1 MRPYKKSR
9 RSARGGALS
18 SAGLPLFDW
27 ADTRSLLERAPVRH
41 LVRRNRIS
49 PALALVYAELAGFSL
64 EGQG

>member
-9 RSARGGALS
+9 GSARGGALS

-27 ADTRSLLERAPVRH
+27 ADARSLLECASVRH
-41 LVRRNRIS
+41 LVRRTRIS
-49 PALALVYAELAGFSL
+49 PAIGLVYAELAGFSV

>member
-9 RSARGGALS
+9 RSARGGALP

-27 ADTRSLLERAPVRH
+27 ADTRSLLERAPIRH
-41 LVRRNRIS
+41 LVRRARIS
-49 PALALVYAELAGFSL
+49 PTLALVYAELAGFPL